1 LTDWKPD
8 NLRRFYRLNIKQLA
22 VFLFVAQG
30 IGAAFYAVF
39 SAAYILAIPSIEVLS
54 GEPVFKW
61 PLTVFGVMF
70 VILILVLLLGSAV
83 YKPKN

>member
-83 YKPKN
+83 YKPEN

>member
-1 LTDWKPD
+1 M
-8 NLRRFYRLNIKQLA
+8 RRFYRLNIKQLA

>member
-1 LTDWKPD
+1 MTDWKPD